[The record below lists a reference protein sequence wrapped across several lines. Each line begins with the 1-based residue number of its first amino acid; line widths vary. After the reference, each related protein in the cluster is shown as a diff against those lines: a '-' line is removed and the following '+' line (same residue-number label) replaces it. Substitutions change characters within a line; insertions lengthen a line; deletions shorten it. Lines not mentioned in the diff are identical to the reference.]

1 MPPRNLLA
9 TAALLIAFA
18 PVPAV
23 AQANAD
29 ADTREVLAY
38 RLTMPKLKQLNEVFA
53 DLHRQQEADPAYQ
66 QLLKKKQELA
76 ALAEK
81 DELTE
86 AEQARMARLEEEIA
100 AAEEAEDEGEGE
112 ELDQS
117 LSGMAARMAADPR
130 VAGALKRAGLAPR
143 EAATLQLAFFQAA
156 LTAELLESA
165 TIKEIPKEA
174 NTENVRFYQAHKAE
188 IATLTALGDQEK
200 EKEKE

>member
-1 MPPRNLLA
+1 MRPRNLLA
-9 TAALLIAFA
+9 TAALLVAFA
-18 PVPAV
+18 PVPAA

-29 ADTREVLAY
+29 ADTREVQAY

-100 AAEEAEDEGEGE
+100 AAEEAEDEGED
-112 ELDQS
+112 LDQS

-130 VAGALKRAGLAPR
+130 VAGALERAGLAPR

-156 LTAELLESA
+156 LTAELLESG
-165 TIKEIPKEA
+165 TIKEIPKES

-200 EKEKE
+200 P